1 MSDIL
6 LREVYPISAG
16 AYETAGE
23 ASASIKRKLKQLG
36 IDSGVLR
43 RISVASYE
51 VELNLVIHSMGGT
64 LTLAVDPEQIML
76 ISKDVGPGIPDITR
90 AMTEGY
96 STANEEEIKSF
107 YSGYIAHLLEVGN
120 FYTAQTRAAVQGILD
135 PQAADDGAVENV
147 IIQSILQS
155 GFSRIM
161 AEKLLHLQNADPER
175 VMELE
180 KVSDSRGRHPLVQI
194 PEKED

>member
-1 MSDIL
+1 MSEVRI
-6 LREVYPISAG
+6 REVYPITAG

-64 LTLAVDPEQIML
+64 LTLAVDPEQITL

-96 STANEEEIKSF
+96 STANEEARSLGFGAGMGLPNMKRNASSF
-107 YSGYIAHLLEVGN
+107 
-120 FYTAQTRAAVQGILD
+120 D
-135 PQAADDGAVENV
+135 
-147 IIQSILQS
+147 IQSQPGVGTSIVM
-155 GFSRIM
+155 GF
-161 AEKLLHLQNADPER
+161 KL
-175 VMELE
+175 
-180 KVSDSRGRHPLVQI
+180 K
-194 PEKED
+194 

>member
-51 VELNLVIHSMGGT
+51 VGLNLVIHSMGGT

-96 STANEEEIKSF
+96 STANEEARSLGF
-107 YSGYIAHLLEVGN
+107 
-120 FYTAQTRAAVQGILD
+120 
-135 PQAADDGAVENV
+135 GAGMGLPNMKRNASTFD
-147 IIQSILQS
+147 IQSQPGVGTSIVM
-155 GFSRIM
+155 GF
-161 AEKLLHLQNADPER
+161 KL
-175 VMELE
+175 
-180 KVSDSRGRHPLVQI
+180 K
-194 PEKED
+194 

>member
-36 IDSGVLR
+36 IDSSVLR
-43 RISVASYE
+43 RIFVASYE

-96 STANEEEIKSF
+96 STANEEARSLGF
-107 YSGYIAHLLEVGN
+107 
-120 FYTAQTRAAVQGILD
+120 
-135 PQAADDGAVENV
+135 GAGMGLPNMKRNASTFD
-147 IIQSILQS
+147 IQSQPGVGTSIVM
-155 GFSRIM
+155 GF
-161 AEKLLHLQNADPER
+161 KL
-175 VMELE
+175 
-180 KVSDSRGRHPLVQI
+180 K
-194 PEKED
+194 

>member
-6 LREVYPISAG
+6 LREVYPFSAG

-96 STANEEEIKSF
+96 STANEEARSLGF
-107 YSGYIAHLLEVGN
+107 
-120 FYTAQTRAAVQGILD
+120 
-135 PQAADDGAVENV
+135 GAGMGLPNMKRNASTFD
-147 IIQSILQS
+147 IQSQPGVGTSIVM
-155 GFSRIM
+155 GF
-161 AEKLLHLQNADPER
+161 KL
-175 VMELE
+175 
-180 KVSDSRGRHPLVQI
+180 K
-194 PEKED
+194 

>member
-36 IDSGVLR
+36 IDSSVLR

-96 STANEEEIKSF
+96 STANEEARSLGFGAGMGLPNMKRNASTFDIQRQP
-107 YSGYIAHLLEVGN
+107 GVG
-120 FYTAQTRAAVQGILD
+120 T
-135 PQAADDGAVENV
+135 
-147 IIQSILQS
+147 SIVM
-155 GFSRIM
+155 GF
-161 AEKLLHLQNADPER
+161 KL
-175 VMELE
+175 
-180 KVSDSRGRHPLVQI
+180 K
-194 PEKED
+194 